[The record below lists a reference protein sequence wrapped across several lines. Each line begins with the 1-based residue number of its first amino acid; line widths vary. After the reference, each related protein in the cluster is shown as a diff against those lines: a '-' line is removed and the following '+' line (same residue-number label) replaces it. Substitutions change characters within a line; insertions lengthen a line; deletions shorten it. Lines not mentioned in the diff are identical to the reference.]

1 MQKEKGRKKQNA
13 LVVHKLHCQVEK
25 IQICPKYIHW
35 DLSVEEISREV
46 YLRMEYLT
54 GICIVIIHI

>member
-1 MQKEKGRKKQNA
+1 MMQKEKGRKKENA

-35 DLSVEEISREV
+35 DLSVEEFLERFI
-46 YLRMEYLT
+46 
-54 GICIVIIHI
+54 